1 MFHYCCSAR
10 LVEHDE
16 KGVDAPDAGQRA
28 DRGFKSQPPQDRA
41 ACDLGSD
48 GGLFWARGSVKG
60 KVNAYKSPAPF
71 FTECQLFRIIKIMNM
86 LRVI

>member
-41 ACDLGSD
+41 VCDLGSD
-48 GGLFWARGSVKG
+48 GGLFRARGSVKG
-60 KVNAYKSPAPF
+60 KVNARKSTAPF
-71 FTECQLFRIIKIMNM
+71 LLSVNYLKIIRIVNM

>member
-60 KVNAYKSPAPF
+60 KVNASESPAPF
-71 FTECQLFRIIKIMNM
+71 LLSVNYLESSKSLICF
-86 LRVI
+86 V